1 MCCLWRWWENVCGDG
16 GCRVQVLMEMVGGV
30 FVEMVGVVCRCLWR
44 WWESVCGDGWCRV
57 WFLVEM
63 VGVVFVGMVG
73 VVCRF

>member
-1 MCCLWRWWENVCGDG
+1 
-16 GCRVQVLMEMVGGV
+16 MEMVGGV

-73 VVCRF
+73 VVCRFLVEMVDVVFVEVVGVV